1 MSGSVKDSGILKSTS
16 AFNLL
21 GYVILVELTKENYSH
36 IDM

>member
-1 MSGSVKDSGILKSTS
+1 MSGSVKDSGILKSAA

-21 GYVILVELTKENYSH
+21 GYVILVGLTKENYSH